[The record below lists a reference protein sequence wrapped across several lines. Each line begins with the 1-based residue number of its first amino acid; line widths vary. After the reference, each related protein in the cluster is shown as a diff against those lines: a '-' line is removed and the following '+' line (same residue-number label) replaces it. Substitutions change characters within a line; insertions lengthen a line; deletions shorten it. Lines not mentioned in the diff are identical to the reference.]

1 MFTLCAEEIDKA
13 MKAGANHP
21 MGSFELSN
29 LIGLDLYVEIIK
41 NLNAS
46 FGGNKF
52 EPSRVLIN
60 LVKNGHW

>member
-1 MFTLCAEEIDKA
+1 

-52 EPSRVLIN
+52 EPSSVLRN